1 MASLRLD
8 KDGLAGHK
16 EIIYCSN
23 ERQTGAAKRAG
34 PSSLRYTSALTPPWR
49 DILNRTAAEGVVIS
63 MATYEVL
70 GRDPC
75 GGQPLIYSL

>member
-1 MASLRLD
+1 MPTGTS
-8 KDGLAGHK
+8 K
-16 EIIYCSN
+16 IYLGTN
-23 ERQTGAAKRAG
+23 TTVE
-34 PSSLRYTSALTPPWR
+34 

-75 GGQPLIYSL
+75 GGQPLLYSL